1 VLSWTSDH
9 VAAWLMKI
17 GLGHYQQMFT
27 DKGIQG
33 FMLFDLDG
41 VKLKVGGLIASIGIA
56 SHYIDISVSA
66 CWCTCVP

>member
-1 VLSWTSDH
+1 LDYNQVLSWTSGH

-41 VKLKVGGLIASIGIA
+41 VKLKVGGLIASTGIT
-56 SHYIDISVSA
+56 SH
-66 CWCTCVP
+66 